1 MPSFTVLKG
10 GGGNLFENTAKY
22 ILIYDYLH
30 FYTENIYYLDKSCD
44 VPYTAK
50 WSSYNEHE

>member
-1 MPSFTVLKG
+1 MSSFTVLKG

-44 VPYTAK
+44 VPYTTK
-50 WSSYNEHE
+50 

>member
-1 MPSFTVLKG
+1 MPSVIVIVLKK

-30 FYTENIYYLDKSCD
+30 LYTENIYYLDKSYD
-44 VPYTAK
+44 MPFTTK
-50 WSSYNEHE
+50 